1 MQQSEII
8 KKIGFQRLTCK
19 RPGCNFLLREIGFFE
34 DLTQKANA
42 IDGVTCIR
50 NNGSSYYLCPKCNA
64 KNIVT
69 KQGEKI
75 IIEKIIRYEM
85 GWSEV

>member
-1 MQQSEII
+1 MQQSEKV
-8 KKIGFQRLTCK
+8 KKIGFQRVICK
-19 RPGCNFLLREIGFFE
+19 NPGCNFLLKEIYFFE
-34 DLTQKANA
+34 DRTQKTNA

-50 NNGSSYYLCPKCNA
+50 NNGSIYYLCPKCKA

-75 IIEKIIRYEM
+75 IIEKIIGFEL
-85 GWSEV
+85 S

>member
-8 KKIGFQRLTCK
+8 KNIGFQRLACK
-19 RPGCNFLLREIGFFE
+19 NPGCNFLLKEIYFFE
-34 DLTQKANA
+34 DWTQKTNDS
-42 IDGVTCIR
+42 DGVTCIR
-50 NNGSSYYLCPKCNA
+50 NNGSSYYLCPKCKA